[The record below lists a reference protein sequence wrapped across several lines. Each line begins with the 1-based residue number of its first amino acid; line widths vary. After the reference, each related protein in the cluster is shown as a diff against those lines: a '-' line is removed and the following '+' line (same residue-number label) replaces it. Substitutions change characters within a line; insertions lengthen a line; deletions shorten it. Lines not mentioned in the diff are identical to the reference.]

1 MTKEVLVSICGLQ
14 MMANDESNEPVE
26 VITAGDYYKKNN
38 KHYVIYDE
46 VVEGFKGTTKNIIK
60 LHDDCV
66 DITKRGITNV
76 HMVFEKN
83 KKNVTCYQTPFGSMM
98 VGIDAKDIQIKE
110 DETDISVNIKYALE
124 LNYEHLADCTIKMAI
139 QSKDSGDF
147 KLLS

>member
-1 MTKEVLVSICGLQ
+1 MTKDVLVSICGLQ
-14 MMANDESNEPVE
+14 MMSDQEDNEPVE
-26 VITAGDYYKKNN
+26 VITAGDYYKKND

-46 VVEGFKGTTKNIIK
+46 VVEGFEGKTKNIIK
-60 LHDDCV
+60 LHENCV

-98 VGIDAKDIQIKE
+98 VGIDAKDIKIVE
-110 DETDISVNIKYALE
+110 AENDISVKVKYALE

-139 QSKDSGDF
+139 QSKDAGDF
-147 KLLS
+147 QLLS